1 MQGKGLIKFFTFVML
16 GVVAYQFMLWFPTKG
31 VESNAEA
38 FANVEAAKFDDPNEH
53 QVAFDQA
60 RQKYLDSISDEPVF
74 SIPFVKDY
82 TYQELQSQQLAW
94 GLDLQGG
101 MSVVLQV
108 ELHDLILALSGKSND
123 SGLRNALEKARQ
135 AQQNTQSDFVT
146 LFGDEY
152 KKSSN
157 GKRLAT
163 IFTIS
168 GKLQDINLEST
179 DDEVL
184 AAIRVEA
191 SSTVENTY
199 KLLKKR
205 IDKFGVA
212 QPIVSLDK
220 STDRITVELPGVRN
234 PKRARK
240 YLQATANLEF
250 WELYQ
255 NNEVLNSLDRLNTVL
270 KKKYE
275 KENPKTDQT
284 NTTDTTNVDTIDPVE
299 GDTTKRDTG
308 VATIDEPKTIGGVD
322 SLSTQD
328 FGPLFNLMSPNTR
341 ETTATIGFVKASDA
355 DTLMSLLRSKAALK
369 VLPKSV
375 RFVLDAKP
383 FKGQDKNRYYVV
395 YALNT
400 KGKSESALQGERIT
414 SAYPTANPG
423 GSGYAVSLSMDNIGA
438 QEWKKMTQRNVGKQV
453 AVVLDD
459 RVYSAPV
466 VNEVIPNGNTSISGD
481 FSVTEA
487 TDLANILSIGKL
499 PTNAEIIEE
508 AIVGPSLGAATVYA
522 GLLSLF
528 IGFIL
533 VLAFMLGYYSFAGL
547 IAVMA
552 LFLNVFFIIGTL
564 ASLGTVLTLPG
575 IAGIVLTIGMAVDAN
590 VIIFERIREELRNG
604 VEWRDAIIQGFKHS
618 YSAIV
623 DANVTT
629 LLTAGVLFQYGLGPI
644 KGFATVLIVGVL
656 CSLFAAVLVG
666 RLLFDY
672 WASKGKEIS
681 VWSGWSKN
689 VFANTNIDFVGKRKV
704 AYVVS
709 GIILVASLTS
719 MFTRGFELGVDL
731 KGGRSYTVVFS
742 QDVNV
747 DQFKTDLIASFTSL
761 NMDNESAD
769 KTVIK
774 TFNESNQVKV
784 TTSFLQTL
792 QNEDPKK
799 LDSLVLLKLYEGAKT
814 YSKGETTYEQ
824 FEAGEPNE
832 KNAKAND
839 FYVSASSKVGPTI
852 ADDIRQSA
860 FLASILSLLLI
871 FGYIFLRFRRWQFSL
886 GAVAALL
893 HDVIF
898 VLGMFSIFKGLL
910 PFSLEIDQAFIAAI
924 LTVIGYSINDTVVVF
939 DRIRETATNMEDA
952 PIKTVVNTAVNN
964 TISRTVITSLTT
976 FFVIFILFVFGGDG
990 IRGFAFAL
998 LVGVLVGTYSSVFI
1012 ATPVVV
1018 DTTKDL
1024 DSMKYAKE
1032 EVVVEE
1038 GEEGEEDVTEENKG
1052 V

>member
-1 MQGKGLIKFFTFVML
+1 MQGKGLIKFFTFIML
-16 GVVAYQFMLWFPTKG
+16 AVVAYQFMLWFPTKG
-31 VESNAEA
+31 VESSAEA
-38 FANVEAAKFDDPNEH
+38 YANAAAANISDPNDH
-53 QVAFDQA
+53 QVAFDRA
-60 RQKYLDSISDEPVF
+60 RQKYLDSISEEVVF
-74 SIPFVKDY
+74 SIPLVKDY
-82 TYQELQSQQLAW
+82 TYQELQRQQLAW

-108 ELHDLILALSGKSND
+108 ELSDLIHALSGKSSD
-123 SGLRNALEKARQ
+123 SGLQTALAKAKA
-135 AQQNTQSDFVT
+135 AQKNTQSDFVT
-146 LFGDEY
+146 LFGEEY
-152 KKSSN
+152 AKLN
-157 GKRLAT
+157 TGKRLAT

-168 GKLQDINLEST
+168 NKLKDIGLNST
-179 DDEVL
+179 DEEVL
-184 AAIRVEA
+184 SAIRVEA
-191 SSTVENTY
+191 SATVKNTY
-199 KLLKKR
+199 QLLKKR

-212 QPIVSLDK
+212 QPIVSLDP

-255 NNEVLNSLDRLNTVL
+255 NNEILSALDRLNTVL
-270 KKKYE
+270 KKKYA
-275 KENPKTDQT
+275 KETPKPEQDTT
-284 NTTDTTNVDTIDPVE
+284 NTPIVPETPEGDSTETDTTGNDFQQI
-299 GDTTKRDTG
+299 GDTP
-308 VATIDEPKTIGGVD
+308 ID
-322 SLSTQD
+322 SLED
-328 FGPLFNLMSPNTR
+328 EDYGPLFNLMSPYTG
-341 ETTATIGFVKASDA
+341 EATATIGVVDVNKA
-355 DTLMSLLRSKAALK
+355 DTLVSLLNSKDAKK

-375 RFVLDAKP
+375 RFALDAKP
-383 FKGQDKNRYYVV
+383 FKGQDGNRYFVV

-400 KGKSESALQGERIT
+400 KGKAESSLQGERIVSAFPT
-414 SAYPTANPG
+414 SNQG
-423 GSGYAVSLSMDNIGA
+423 GRGYAVSLSMDNIGA
-438 QEWKKMTQRNVGKQV
+438 QEWKKMTQRNVNKQV

-466 VNEVIPNGNTSISGD
+466 VNEVIPNGNTQISGN

-499 PTNAEIIEE
+499 PVEAEIIEE

-547 IAVMA
+547 IAVLA

-590 VIIFERIREELRNG
+590 VIIFERIREELRGG
-604 VEWRDAIIQGFKHS
+604 VDWKEAIIQGFKHS

-629 LLTAGVLFQYGLGPI
+629 LLTAAVLFQYGLGPI

-672 WASKGKEIS
+672 WAGKGKEIS

-689 VFANTNIDFVGKRKV
+689 VFANTKIDFVSKRKI
-704 AYVVS
+704 AYMVS
-709 GIILVASLTS
+709 GVILVASLAS

-731 KGGRSYTVVFS
+731 KGGRSYTVVFA
-742 QDVNV
+742 QDVDV
-747 DQFKTDLIASFTSL
+747 DKFKTDLVASFKTL
-761 NMDNESAD
+761 GEDVESAD
-769 KTVIK
+769 KTIIK
-774 TFNESNQVKV
+774 TFNEGNQVKV
-784 TTSFLQTL
+784 TTSFLQ
-792 QNEDPKK
+792 ESEKWEPKE
-799 LDSLVLLKLYEGAKT
+799 LDSLVMLKLYEGAQK
-814 YSKGETTYEQ
+814 YSGGETTYDQ

-832 KNAKAND
+832 KNTTAND

-871 FGYIFLRFRRWQFSL
+871 FGYIFFRFRKWQFSL

-939 DRIRETATNMEDA
+939 DRIRETATNMENE
-952 PIKTVVNTAVNN
+952 PIKKVVNIAVNN

-1024 DSMKYAKE
+1024 DSIKYEKE
-1032 EVVVEE
+1032 EVVEEETTEE
-1038 GEEGEEDVTEENKG
+1038 GDENPEA
-1052 V
+1052 

>member
-16 GVVAYQFMLWFPTKG
+16 AVVAYQFILWFPAKG
-31 VESNAEA
+31 VERDAEA
-38 FANVEAAKFDDPNEH
+38 YANAAAAKFDNDPNAQ

-60 RQKYLDSISDEPVF
+60 RQKYLDSISEETVF
-74 SIPFVKDY
+74 SIPLIKSY

-108 ELHDLILALSGKSND
+108 ELYDLIHVLSGKSSD
-123 SGLRNALEKARQ
+123 SGLRNALEKAKQ
-135 AQQNTQSDFVT
+135 AQKSTQSDFVT
-146 LFGDEY
+146 LFGEEY
-152 KKSSN
+152 KTSSN

-168 GKLQDINLEST
+168 NKLQNINLEST

-191 SSTVENTY
+191 SATVENTY
-199 KLLKKR
+199 QLLKKR

-220 STDRITVELPGVRN
+220 GTDRITVELPGVRN

-255 NNEVLNSLDRLNTVL
+255 NNEILNSLDRLNTVL

-275 KENPKTDQT
+275 KENIN
-284 NTTDTTNVDTIDPVE
+284 NTSTDTDSTDTDPVIPE
-299 GDTTKRDTG
+299 GDSTDTDS
-308 VATIDEPKTIGGVD
+308 TDTPPTIGDPPSISGSD
-322 SLSTQD
+322 SLDQD
-328 FGPLFNLMSPNTR
+328 YGPLFNLMSPYTG
-341 ETTATIGFVKASDA
+341 EATATIGVVDVNKA
-355 DTLMSLLRSKAALK
+355 DTLINLLNSKDAKK

-383 FKGQDKNRYYVV
+383 FKGQDGKRYYVV

-400 KGKSESALQGERIT
+400 KGKSESSLQGERIT
-414 SAYPTANPG
+414 SAYPTSNQG
-423 GSGYAVSLSMDNIGA
+423 GRGYAVSLSMDNIGA
-438 QEWKKMTQRNVGKQV
+438 QEWKKITQRNVGKQV

-466 VNEVIPNGNTSISGD
+466 VQGVIPNGNTQISGN
-481 FSVTEA
+481 FTVTEA

-528 IGFIL
+528 IGFVL

-547 IAVMA
+547 IAVLA
-552 LFLNVFFIIGTL
+552 LFLNVLFIIGTL
-564 ASLGTVLTLPG
+564 SSLGTVLTLPG

-590 VIIFERIREELRNG
+590 VIIFERIREELRAG
-604 VEWRDAIIQGFKHS
+604 VVWKEAIVQGFKHS

-629 LLTAGVLFQYGLGPI
+629 LLTATVLFQYGLGPI

-666 RLLFDY
+666 RLMFDY
-672 WASKGKEIS
+672 WSEKGKEIS

-689 VFANTNIDFVGKRKV
+689 VFANTNIDFVGKRKI
-704 AYVVS
+704 AYAVS
-709 GIILVASLTS
+709 GIILIASLAS

-742 QDVNV
+742 QDVDV
-747 DQFKTDLIASFTSL
+747 DKFKTELVAAFMGL

-784 TTSFLQTL
+784 TTSFLQ
-792 QNEDPKK
+792 QVDNEDPKR
-799 LDSLVLLKLYEGAKT
+799 LDSLVLLKLYEGAQKYSGGKT
-814 YSKGETTYEQ
+814 SYEQ
-824 FEAGEPNE
+824 FEAGEPTA
-832 KNAKAND
+832 KNAKDND

-871 FGYIFLRFRRWQFSL
+871 FAYIFLRFRRWQFSL
-886 GAVAALL
+886 GAVAALV

-939 DRIRETATNMEDA
+939 DRIRETATDMEDA
-952 PIKTVVNTAVNN
+952 PIKKVVNVAVNN
-964 TISRTVITSLTT
+964 TISRTLITSLTT

-1024 DSMKYAKE
+1024 DSIKYQKE
-1032 EVVVEE
+1032 EVAVEE
-1038 GEEGEEDVTEENKG
+1038 ETTEEEENKE